1 MRVTKVRRAVT
12 FKQEQWLQLYIDFN
26 TAERAKATTD
36 FEKDFYKLMNNAV
49 FGKTMENLRNRIDI
63 QFVTRNQGWG
73 KHATKKASTVEKKLA
88 SPLYDGHIIYNES
101 LAAIKMK
108 KKTIVLNKPIY
119 AGMCILDLSKLH
131 MYRFH
136 YDFIKPKYGDRAK
149 LLFTDTDSLCY
160 HVRTDDF
167 YKDMKTDADKYD
179 MSNFQHPATKQFFD
193 KTNKKVVGKFKDE
206 TDGMPIREYVGLR
219 PKMYSLTYGAM
230 NNEEKHKATGKGIKR
245 SHLKANIKHA
255 DYKRC
260 IQSVDPKD
268 QRQLASFQCI
278 RSVKHQISSVEVTK
292 VGLCCYDN
300 KRWLLPDGITSL
312 PYGHYRIGS
321 ST

>member
-1 MRVTKVRRAVT
+1 
-12 FKQEQWLQLYIDFN
+12 
-26 TAERAKATTD
+26 
-36 FEKDFYKLMNNAV
+36 MNNAV

-88 SPLYDGHIIYNES
+88 SPLYEGHIIYNES

-167 YKDMKTDADKYD
+167 YKDMKADADKYD
-179 MSNFQHPATKQFFD
+179 MSNFEHPATKQFFD

-219 PKMYSLTYGAM
+219 PKMYSLTYGGV

-255 DYKRC
+255 D
-260 IQSVDPKD
+260 
-268 QRQLASFQCI
+268 
-278 RSVKHQISSVEVTK
+278 
-292 VGLCCYDN
+292 
-300 KRWLLPDGITSL
+300 
-312 PYGHYRIGS
+312 
-321 ST
+321 